1 MAKSTEN
8 GRSLGGLISEIA
20 GQLGRSLRVRVELL
34 SSEVSATIS
43 HLKVAVPLL
52 AAAIVLLT
60 TAYLLGVLAIV
71 AGISA
76 ALGKHP
82 HHGLLGFFIVG
93 LLWALL
99 GLFAG
104 YCAKRELGAKVLAPK
119 RTIELLKGDADW
131 VRSVRNQE

>member
-1 MAKSTEN
+1 MARSTES
-8 GRSLGGLISEIA
+8 GRSLGRILSEIA
-20 GQLGRSLRVRVELL
+20 SQLGRSLLVRVELL
-34 SSEVSATIS
+34 SSEVAATIS

-60 TAYLLGVLAIV
+60 TAYLLAVIAIV

-82 HHGLLGFFIVG
+82 HHGLLGSVIVG

-119 RTIELLKGDADW
+119 RTIELLKGDAGW
-131 VRSVRNQE
+131 VNSGRYRG